1 MAHAIGVTV
10 EGELGCLGS
19 LETMKGDKED
29 GHGAEGTMTKD
40 MLLTNPDQAADLSRR
55 GASKDSERPGQFIDE
70 LEKIVA
76 GDASADRRT
85 AVS

>member
-1 MAHAIGVTV
+1 
-10 EGELGCLGS
+10 
-19 LETMKGDKED
+19 
-29 GHGAEGTMTKD
+29 MTKD